1 MTTKDTFR
9 IPPEVRD
16 KGLEILYS
24 DLPDMEKCGLL
35 EELLRPADWNPSS
48 GYSWT
53 SMASNL
59 GIPFRKFHYQ
69 LLKSYFR
76 DGDRRRRH
84 SVRQTK
90 ALVGEEIT
98 SQKLGFGL
106 WLPKDWKVGDG
117 TDEYGDEPHLNERS
131 ETVPAVSGFWNVI
144 GETTTVGAPS
154 DLRVEVC
161 KYQLDEPL
169 TSLDLY
175 QRCAPRWPEVA
186 TSRGP
191 SSPLKVSGMEA
202 IRYTAHHWPMSNE
215 PTPAVCAIYMSDG
228 ITGWEVSLWGGHE
241 DAPEAFVISYE
252 YQKALFFSRIAPSF
266 RTLI

>member
-24 DLPDMEKCGLL
+24 DLPDMEKCRLL
-35 EELLRPADWNPSS
+35 EELLRPADRDPNF

-53 SMASNL
+53 SMASDL
-59 GIPFRKFHYQ
+59 GVPFRKFHYH
-69 LLKSYFR
+69 LLKSYFQE
-76 DGDRRRRH
+76 GSRRRKR
-84 SVRQTK
+84 SVHQTK

-98 SQKLGFGL
+98 SRKLGFGL
-106 WLPKDWKVGDG
+106 WLPKDWKVGDD
-117 TDEYGDEPHLNERS
+117 TDEYGDDPRLNERG
-131 ETVPAVSGFWNVI
+131 EMIPAISGFWNATS
-144 GETTTVGAPS
+144 ETTTVGAPS
-154 DLRVEVC
+154 DLLVEVS
-161 KYQLDEPL
+161 KYQLGEPL

-175 QRCAPRWPEVA
+175 ERCAPRWPEVPI
-186 TSRGP
+186 SRRP
-191 SSPLKVSGMEA
+191 SSLLQVSGMEA
-202 IRYTAHHWPMSNE
+202 VRYTAQHSTMANE
-215 PTPAVCAIYMSDG
+215 PIPAVCAIYMSDG

-252 YQKALFFSRIAPSF
+252 YQKALFSSRIAPSF